1 MTARKPYRSDLSDA
15 QWALLEPTLTAWR
28 APRLERK
35 VSDNQPV
42 HDLREIVNAILYV
55 NRTGCAWEY
64 LPHDFPSYKTVYGY
78 FAAWREDGTTQQ
90 VHDLLRRTVRRSR
103 GRNEEP
109 SAVAID
115 SQSVKSSGNAAADTV
130 GYDGNKKIK
139 GRRRHIA
146 VDTLGLLIVL
156 GVAAASLQDSP
167 VGRQVLTHVAAV
179 APTVTKA
186 WVDGGYNNAVVEH
199 GAALGIDVEV
209 VRRDPNVEG
218 FKVLPRRWVVERT
231 FGWFMLHRRLTR
243 DYETLPLSSRAM
255 IHWSII
261 GIMSRTLT
269 GRATISWQDT
279 SPIST

>member
-1 MTARKPYRSDLSDA
+1 MTVRKPYRSDLSDA
-15 QWALLEPTLTAWR
+15 QWALIEPTLTAWR

-42 HDLREIVNAILYV
+42 HELREIVNAILYI

-64 LPHDFPSYKTVYGY
+64 LPHDFPPYKTVYGY

-90 VHDLLRRTVRRSR
+90 VHDLLRRAVRRSR
-103 GRNEEP
+103 GRSEDP

-115 SQSVKSSGNAAADTV
+115 SQSVKSSPNAAPDTV

-209 VRRDPNVEG
+209 VRRDPTVEG

-269 GRATISWQDT
+269 GRATISWQNPL
-279 SPIST
+279 PIST